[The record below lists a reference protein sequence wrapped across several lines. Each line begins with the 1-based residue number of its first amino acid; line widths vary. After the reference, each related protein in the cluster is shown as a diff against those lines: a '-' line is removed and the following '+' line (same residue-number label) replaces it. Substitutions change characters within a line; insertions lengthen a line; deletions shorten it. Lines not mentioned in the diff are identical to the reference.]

1 MNIVLYTQDFEPI
14 TVIDLPMWLLDKVD
28 SEGYVKVA
36 VPKRLDIKNIAESA
50 ATGSPLQELY
60 DTITIIGTRLYW
72 RDGTPRTIYTTTA
85 KDEELA
91 LVLKPNW
98 LPGQR
103 MQINN
108 YQEAITFLATQLKHH
123 IKKNDLD

>member
-50 ATGSPLQELY
+50 ASGSPLKELY
-60 DTITIIGTRLYW
+60 DTITIVGTRLYW
-72 RDGTPRTIYTTTA
+72 RDNTPRTIYTTTA

>member
-14 TVIDLPMWLLDKVD
+14 TVIDLPLWLLEKVD
-28 SEGYVKVA
+28 TDGYVKVA

-50 ATGSPLQELY
+50 ASGSSLQELY

-72 RDGTPRTIYTTTA
+72 RDNTPRTIYTTTA

>member
-14 TVIDLPMWLLDKVD
+14 TVIDLPLWLLEKVD
-28 SEGYVKVA
+28 SDGYVKVA

-50 ATGSPLQELY
+50 ANGSPLQELY

-72 RDGTPRTIYTTTA
+72 RDNTPRTIYTTTA

-91 LVLKPNW
+91 LVLKPAW

-123 IKKNDLD
+123 IKKNNLD

>member
-1 MNIVLYTQDFEPI
+1 MNIVLYSHDFEPI
-14 TVIDLPMWLLDKVD
+14 TVLNLPMWLLDKVET
-28 SEGYVKVA
+28 EGYVKVA

-50 ATGSPLQELY
+50 ASGSPLQELY

-72 RDGTPRTIYTTTA
+72 RDGTPRTVYTTTA

-91 LVLKPNW
+91 LILKPDW

-103 MQINN
+103 AVHKN
-108 YQEAITFLATQLKHH
+108 YQEGITFLATQLKHH

>member
-1 MNIVLYTQDFEPI
+1 MNIVLYSHDFEPI
-14 TVIDLPMWLLDKVD
+14 TVLNLPMWLLDKIET
-28 SEGYVKVA
+28 EGYVKVA

-50 ATGSPLQELY
+50 ASGRPIEELY

-72 RDGTPRTIYTTTA
+72 RDGTPRTVYTTTA

-91 LVLKPNW
+91 LILKPEC

-103 MQINN
+103 MQIKN
-108 YQEAITFLATQLKHH
+108 YQEGITFLATQLKHH